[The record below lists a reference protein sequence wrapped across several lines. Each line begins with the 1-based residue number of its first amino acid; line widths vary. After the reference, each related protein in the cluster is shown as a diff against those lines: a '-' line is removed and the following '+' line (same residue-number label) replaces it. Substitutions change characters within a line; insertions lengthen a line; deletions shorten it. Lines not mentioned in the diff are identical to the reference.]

1 MTLALTAAQRS
12 ELERLLRQR
21 QAQLDQQMAEH
32 QGGASRVQHAREV
45 LLQDGDDAPQR
56 DADREVELARS
67 DREMAELGRVSQAL
81 QRVHSPEF
89 GFCQDCGD
97 AIPFARLS
105 LEPWALRCVGCER
118 QAEGHQARRTL

>member
-1 MTLALTAAQRS
+1 MNTPLTPAQRT
-12 ELERLLRQR
+12 ELATALQAR
-21 QAQLDQQMAEH
+21 QAQLDRQLAEH
-32 QGGASRVQHAREV
+32 QGGGSHVQMARE
-45 LLQDGDDAPQR
+45 LLQEDAHDQRER

-81 QRVHSPEF
+81 QRVQSPEF

-105 LEPWALRCVGCER
+105 LEPWALRCVGCESK
-118 QAEGHQARRTL
+118 AEGHQARHTM